1 MTSVDDIG
9 RIINH
14 MIVEGQVHGGI
25 AQGLGQALFE
35 QAVYDPAS
43 GQLLTGSLMDYC
55 VPRAD
60 QMPPMNSAFDESVPC
75 KTNLLGVKGCGEI
88 GTIGAVPAAMH
99 AALDALSGHGVTHL
113 EMPLTPERI
122 WRALRGQ
129 TA

>member
-35 QAVYDPAS
+35 QTVYDPSS

-60 QMPPMNSAFDESVPC
+60 QMPLKMNCAFDESVPC

-88 GTIGAVPAAMH
+88 GTIGAVPSAVH
-99 AALDALSGHGVTHL
+99 AVLDALSTRGVANI
-113 EMPLTPERI
+113 EMPMTPERV
-122 WRALRGQ
+122 WRALND
-129 TA
+129 A